1 MIINILSQFFN
12 IILTMIDI
20 DLEGID
26 RKYSDILEEVS
37 EFRNSLEDKC

>member
-1 MIINILSQFFN
+1 
-12 IILTMIDI
+12 MIDI

-26 RKYSDILEEVS
+26 KCYSDILEEVS